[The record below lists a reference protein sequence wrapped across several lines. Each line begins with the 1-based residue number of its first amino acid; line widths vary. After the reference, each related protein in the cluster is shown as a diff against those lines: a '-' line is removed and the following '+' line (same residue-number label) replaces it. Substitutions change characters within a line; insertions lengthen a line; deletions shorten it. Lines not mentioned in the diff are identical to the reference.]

1 MVGRVY
7 TLGKIIL
14 KVSPT
19 RLDRVFVPSR
29 HADYLP
35 RMERNIYTA
44 GDSRSDAII
53 EVLLAPE
60 QASFVDA
67 LLALGNDTRDERNP
81 GDGRHALQG
90 GLQAAVARRMR
101 AELGR

>member
-1 MVGRVY
+1 
-7 TLGKIIL
+7 
-14 KVSPT
+14 
-19 RLDRVFVPSR
+19 
-29 HADYLP
+29 
-35 RMERNIYTA
+35 MERNLYTA

-53 EVLLAPE
+53 EVLLASA

-81 GDGRHALQG
+81 GDARPALQG
-90 GLQAAVARRMR
+90 GFQAAVARRMR